1 MQSKGLGVLPFP
13 RPTSSILLGLML
25 LHLALALVFAWEAP
39 WRTPGISNG
48 HPLPDISAP
57 DEIAH
62 ANYVGEIL
70 NTGHLPVLDPATAG
84 PELTYENHQPPLF
97 YLLDAGV
104 ARVAGIANV
113 GSPSAAL
120 PLRSLNALIGAT
132 TVAGAF
138 CLAFWTTGR
147 ERIALV
153 SAAIVALLP
162 MNLAI
167 SGALSNDPL
176 LIALCT
182 WTLAL
187 AVRHSEDIWH
197 SFLIGVLA
205 GLAVLTKFT
214 ALLLVPVLPILL
226 KDRRAITIAM
236 LVGSVIALPWLFR
249 NQQVYG
255 HPLAAPAFN
264 ATFHR
269 DVDLAALR
277 TPYGFAHWAYV
288 LLAGTALSFVGE
300 FGYMDIHLP
309 NVVCLP
315 LVALLLI
322 LLAAGIR
329 FAPLER
335 RTRLGFWIFLALL
348 VASYVSYNLW
358 QVQPQAR
365 YLFPALGPLALAVA
379 FGLSGLGKRAPLVSG
394 VVLACLALA
403 CGLAV
408 AILPHEYAIR
418 AARVHALR

>member
-13 RPTSSILLGLML
+13 RTTSSILLGLML

-39 WRTPGISNG
+39 WRTPGVSNG

-70 NTGHLPVLDPATAG
+70 RTGHLPILDPKTAG
-84 PELTYENHQPPLF
+84 AELTYENHQPPLF
-97 YLLDAGV
+97 YLLDAGMARLAGVTSV
-104 ARVAGIANV
+104 A
-113 GSPSAAL
+113 SPSAAL
-120 PLRSLNALIGAT
+120 PLRSLNALTGAS
-132 TVAGAF
+132 TVAGTF
-138 CLAFWTTGR
+138 CLALWTCGR
-147 ERIALV
+147 KRIALV
-153 SAAIVALLP
+153 AAAVVALLP

-187 AVRHSEDIWH
+187 AVRHSDNAWH
-197 SFLIGVLA
+197 AVLVGALA
-205 GLAVLTKFT
+205 GFAVLTKFT
-214 ALLLVPVLPILL
+214 ALLLVPVLPFLL
-226 KDRRAITIAM
+226 KDRRGIAITAV
-236 LVGSVIALPWLFR
+236 VGSILVLPWLLR

-264 ATFHR
+264 AAFHR

-309 NVVCLP
+309 NVICLL
-315 LVALLLI
+315 LVALLLV
-322 LLAAGIR
+322 LMAAGIR
-329 FAPLER
+329 FACLER

-379 FGLSGLGKRAPLVSG
+379 LGLSRLGERAPLASG
-394 VVLACLALA
+394 IVLAGLALA
-403 CGLAV
+403 SGI
-408 AILPHEYAIR
+408 AIVTLPHEYAVR